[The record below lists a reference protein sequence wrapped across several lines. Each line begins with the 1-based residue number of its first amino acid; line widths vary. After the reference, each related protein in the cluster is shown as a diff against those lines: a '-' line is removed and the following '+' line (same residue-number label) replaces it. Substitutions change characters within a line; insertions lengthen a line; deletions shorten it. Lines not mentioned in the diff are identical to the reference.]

1 MPRLARLPAIPF
13 GWYYVVLHSV
23 KGRKIITHQSDLAMA
38 LKLLRSTLRERGGR
52 LHAGYIAESEMHL
65 ALQAGEGPV
74 SAITGN
80 FQHEYARIFNRANY
94 ERGSLFRLHNHILL
108 FQHQRWLVPL
118 VHFIHW
124 IRRLE
129 RPDDYRDGLWWS
141 SDAAYR
147 GLEKQDWLT
156 TNVTL
161 RMMTRGTYNRHVHDL
176 TYRQL
181 GDQMPDSRHTH
192 LFKQGSPEDPRLL
205 GDASFIADVRRLTGE
220 RSSGRTS
227 RERGP
232 EVDIPPV
239 MMRSIEQFHAL
250 CDVRLPPRHARA
262 WRRLVTYD
270 NLRSRSRRRPLPM
283 LRALIV
289 SYLIEHDI
297 ARLQRAARFFN
308 CSSRSVSARRRRFYG
323 VLFREWFG
331 ATPEILFGPRR
342 DGDGKEPRPAF
353 REASRGGLRR
363 DPDRP
368 PCSAD

>member
-94 ERGSLFRLHNHILL
+94 ERGSLFRPAQSYSIVPASTVAGAARAFHSLDSPARAAGRLSRRPVVE
-108 FQHQRWLVPL
+108 QRCGVS
-118 VHFIHW
+118 
-124 IRRLE
+124 RTREARLADDE
-129 RPDDYRDGLWWS
+129 RHASHDDSGDLQPSCSRSDLPTTGR
-141 SDAAYR
+141 SDA
-147 GLEKQDWLT
+147 GF
-156 TNVTL
+156 
-161 RMMTRGTYNRHVHDL
+161 
-176 TYRQL
+176 
-181 GDQMPDSRHTH
+181 PHTH